1 MWRVFFFLS
10 ADGESRNFYDLGNI
24 ISLSLSALWTV
35 YAAVLIAVGVIRQ
48 ERWLRVGGLALLAV
62 PVLKLFLYD
71 SFELEQGYR
80 VAAFIGLGALLLA
93 GGFLY
98 QRYSRQIRGFLLD

>member
-1 MWRVFFFLS
+1 MEQ
-10 ADGESRNFYDLGNI
+10 GPIYDLDNV

-35 YAAVLIAVGVIRQ
+35 YAAVLIAVGIVRQ
-48 ERWLRVGGLALLAV
+48 ERWLRLGGLALLAV

-71 SFELEQGYR
+71 SFQLDQGYR

-98 QRYSRQIRGFLLD
+98 QRFSRQIRGFLLD